1 MTMSIAKTTGSEEIA
16 RADKIYGR
24 RGSLEV
30 LYQKEMADHI
40 RGKRFL
46 IILLLMVVTTAA
58 GIYGAATG
66 MAEALEEDS
75 NFVFL
80 KLFTT
85 GGASVPSYVSFMA
98 LIGPFVGLMLGF
110 DAVNSERSN
119 GTLNRLLSQ
128 PIFRDNVIIGKFLA
142 GSALIAILV
151 AAGSVLTGAAGF
163 LTTGLL
169 PSGEELARVF
179 VYIIYTIIYICFWL
193 ALAIMFSVFCR
204 HPATSSLASIAVWV
218 IFAIFM
224 SLLAG
229 LIANMIFPINT
240 DYEQQANALNN
251 YNCQLIINRISPY
264 YLYTEA
270 VSTILNPAVRAVNP
284 VTVSQM
290 IGVISG
296 YLPFEQSLLLVWPN
310 LAGLTALTLVVF
322 LISYVK
328 FMRQEIRGN

>member
-1 MTMSIAKTTGSEEIA
+1 MIKRNQQFFNALNML
-16 RADKIYGR
+16 ADVALAFG
-24 RGSLEV
+24 LC
-30 LYQKEMADHI
+30 
-40 RGKRFL
+40 RFL
-46 IILLLMVVTTAA
+46 LP
-58 GIYGAATG
+58 
-66 MAEALEEDS
+66 E
-75 NFVFL
+75 
-80 KLFTT
+80 
-85 GGASVPSYVSFMA
+85 GGWIP
-98 LIGPFVGLMLGF
+98 P
-110 DAVNSERSN
+110 AVYA
-119 GTLNRLLSQ
+119 
-128 PIFRDNVIIGKFLA
+128 F
-142 GSALIAILV
+142 
-151 AAGSVLTGAAGF
+151 
-163 LTTGLL
+163 
-169 PSGEELARVF
+169 
-179 VYIIYTIIYICFWL
+179 CFWL

-290 IGVISG
+290 IGAISG